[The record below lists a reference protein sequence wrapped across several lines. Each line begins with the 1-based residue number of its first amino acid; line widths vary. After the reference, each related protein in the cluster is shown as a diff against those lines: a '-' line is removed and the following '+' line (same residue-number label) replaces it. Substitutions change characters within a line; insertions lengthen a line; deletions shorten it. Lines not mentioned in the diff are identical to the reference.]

1 MSSWSQLLLSSVTEY
16 SIVFILQIVVPVSVK
31 KDERLIKQ
39 GMGVGAVDPLLICH
53 IQPEDTQLE
62 GTSLRGVGKVTV
74 ATSIF
79 QTVRASSQHLYKR
92 VGIISCTQR
101 PNNMVEIFQNIL
113 VLQPEAH
120 KTSKRFHTALL
131 LYVMQ

>member
-53 IQPEDTQLE
+53 I
-62 GTSLRGVGKVTV
+62 
-74 ATSIF
+74 
-79 QTVRASSQHLYKR
+79 
-92 VGIISCTQR
+92 
-101 PNNMVEIFQNIL
+101 
-113 VLQPEAH
+113 
-120 KTSKRFHTALL
+120 
-131 LYVMQ
+131 